1 MNEING
7 SDILKAAAVVLAFCT
22 LVAAI
27 WKGVE
32 ALRKLTKADERA
44 AKEAAQDAAI
54 TDLKAR
60 MERCEERLERGDRQ
74 FADSREDM
82 TQMLKV
88 LNVMLMHF
96 ISGNDHEKLR
106 DVKSGLDDY
115 LAGR

>member
-1 MNEING
+1 MDQING
-7 SDILKAAAVVLAFCT
+7 SDILRALTVLAAVCALAAAM
-22 LVAAI
+22 

-32 ALRKLTKADERA
+32 AARKLTKADERA
-44 AKEAAQDAAI
+44 AQEAAQNAAI
-54 TDLKAR
+54 ADLKAR

-106 DVKSGLDDY
+106 DVKSGLDEY